1 MIVPY
6 LLRIFTSWQAAFATE
21 HTGLRA
27 LRHALAVIAS
37 LGRGTITAVLC
48 TLRLTG
54 PNWHKE
60 YRLYT
65 HRRWSSRALFDVLL
79 AEALP
84 LCPTDYVVA
93 GLDDTSLPKTG
104 KRIPGVT
111 YGRDPQSPAFHVNLR
126 RQLRFIHVALLLPL
140 YHAGATAARAL
151 PLRFEHAPPAPKLR
165 KDATPEEQA
174 AYKALHAARRLPA
187 VGWDLVHNLRATLDA
202 LGQTAKT
209 LLMVVDGSYCTRLFF
224 RAVLLRVEVLARC
237 RKNQRLCRRHTGGG
251 RRFYSVDT
259 FTPDAV
265 RQDDTQPWHDGWF
278 WFGGARRWLRY
289 KEVRDVYW
297 RAGGGRRTV
306 RLLVL
311 APTGYRLQRRS
322 QLLYRDPAYLL
333 TTDLTAPAEF
343 LMQSYLDRWQIEV
356 AHRDGKTLLG
366 VGEAQV
372 RHPQAVSRQPAF
384 VMAVYGALLLAPLLA
399 AADERPVFY
408 HPTPAWY
415 DGPLRPSL
423 EDIRR
428 VVREELLEHPAWIA
442 PYGVYFEAEHLVLT
456 AAA

>member
-6 LLRIFTSWQAAFATE
+6 LLRIFTSWQAVFATE

-37 LGRGTITAVLC
+37 LGRGTITALLR
-48 TLRLTG
+48 TLELTG

-84 LCPTDYVVA
+84 LCPTDYIVA

-165 KDATPEEQA
+165 NDATPEEQA

-209 LLMVVDGSYCTRLFF
+209 LLLVVDGSYCTRLFF
-224 RAVLLRVEVLARC
+224 RTVLARVEVLARC

-251 RRFYSVDT
+251 RRFYSVET
-259 FTPDAV
+259 FTPEAV
-265 RQDDTQPWHDGWF
+265 RQDDTQPWHGGWF

-289 KEVRDVYW
+289 KEVQDVYW
-297 RAGGGRRTV
+297 REGGGRRAL

-311 APTGYRLQRRS
+311 APTSYRLQRRS
-322 QLLYRDPAYLL
+322 KLLYRDPAYLL
-333 TTDLTAPAEF
+333 TTDLTATAEF
-343 LMQSYLDRWQIEV
+343 LLQSYLDRWQIEV

-366 VGEAQV
+366 VGQAQV

-399 AADERPVFY
+399 AQDERPVFY

-428 VVREELLEHPAWIA
+428 VVRQELLEHPEWTA
-442 PYGVYFEAEHLVLT
+442 PYGVDIEAETLVLT

>member
-1 MIVPY
+1 MILPY
-6 LLRIFTSWQAAFATE
+6 LLRIFTLWQAAFATE

-37 LGRGTITAVLC
+37 LGRGTITAVLR
-48 TLRLTG
+48 TLELTG

-65 HRRWSSRALFDVLL
+65 HRRWSSRTLFDVLL
-79 AEALP
+79 RDALP
-84 LCPTDYVVA
+84 LCPTDYIVA
-93 GLDDTSLPKTG
+93 GLDDTSLPTTG

-111 YGRDPQSPAFHVNLR
+111 YGRDPQSPAFHLNLR
-126 RQLRFIHVALLLPL
+126 RQLRYIHVALLLPL

-151 PLRFEHAPPAPKLR
+151 PIRFEYAPPAPKLR
-165 KDATPEEQA
+165 KDATPEEKA
-174 AYKALHAARRLPA
+174 AHKAEHAARRAPA
-187 VGWDLVHNLRATLDA
+187 VGWGLVQDLRETLDA

-224 RAVLLRVEVLARC
+224 RAMLARVEVLARC
-237 RKNQRLCRRHTGGG
+237 RKNQRLCLRHVGEG
-251 RRFYSVDT
+251 RRFYSRET
-259 FTPDAV
+259 FTPDEV
-265 RQDDTQPWHDGWF
+265 RQEETHPWQGGWF
-278 WFGGARRWLRY
+278 WFGGQRRWLRY
-289 KEVRDVYW
+289 KDVRDVYW
-297 RAGGGRRTV
+297 REGGGRRAL

-311 APTGYRLQRRS
+311 APTGYRLQRRGK
-322 QLLYRDPAYLL
+322 LLYRDPAFLL
-333 TTDLTAPAEF
+333 TTDLTATTDF
-343 LMQSYLDRWQIEV
+343 LIQSYLDRWQIAV
-356 AHRDGKTLLG
+356 AHREGKTLLG

-384 VMAVYGALLLAPLLA
+384 VLAVYGALLLAPLLA

-408 HPTPAWY
+408 RPTPAWY

-428 VVREELLEHPAWIA
+428 VVLEDMLHHPAWIA
-442 PYGVYFEAEHLVLT
+442 PYGVYFDAEHLVLT
-456 AAA
+456 VAA

>member
-6 LLRIFTSWQAAFATE
+6 LLQIFTLWHAAFATD

-27 LRHALAVIAS
+27 LRHALALIAS
-37 LGRGTITAVLC
+37 LGRGTITAVLR
-48 TLRLTG
+48 TLHLTG

-65 HRRWSSRALFDVLL
+65 HRRWSPRTLFDVLL
-79 AEALP
+79 AQALP

-93 GLDDTSLPKTG
+93 GLDDTCLPKTG
-104 KRIPGVT
+104 KHIPGVT

-126 RQLRFIHVALLLPL
+126 RHLRFIHVALLLPL
-140 YHAGATAARAL
+140 YQAGATAARAL

-165 KDATPEEQA
+165 HDATPEEHVAHTVAQA
-174 AYKALHAARRLPA
+174 AQRLPV
-187 VGWDLVHNLRATLDA
+187 VGWGLVQNVRETLDA

-209 LLMVVDGSYCTRLFF
+209 LLMVVDGSYCTRRFF
-224 RAVLLRVEVLARC
+224 REALPRVEVLARC
-237 RKNQRLCRRHTGGG
+237 RKNQRLCRRHPGGG
-251 RRFYSVDT
+251 RRFYTVDT
-259 FTPDAV
+259 VTPDDV
-265 RQDDTQPWHDGWF
+265 RQDDTRPWQAGWF
-278 WFGGARRWLRY
+278 WFGGQRRWLRY
-289 KEVRDVYW
+289 KDVRDVYW
-297 RAGGGRRTV
+297 RTGGGRRAL

-311 APTGYRLQRRS
+311 APTGYRLCRRGK
-322 QLLYRDPAYLL
+322 LLYREPAYLL
-333 TTDLTAPAEF
+333 TTDLTATTAF
-343 LMQSYLDRWQIEV
+343 LMQSYLDRWQMEV
-356 AHRDGKTLLG
+356 AHRDGKTLMG

-372 RHPQAVSRQPAF
+372 RHPQAVARQPAF
-384 VMAVYGALLLAPLLA
+384 VMAVYGALVLAPLLA

-408 HPTPAWY
+408 HPMPAWY

-428 VVREELLEHPAWIA
+428 VVRQEMLEHPEWIA
-442 PYGVYFEAEHLVLT
+442 EYGIVIDAEHLVLN